1 MAGVERVSKKA
12 EPLPKGEHGN
22 YEQIQFKVGE
32 PLETKTVKGVSQ
44 EVPLQILEE
53 DTIGGKFAIGVL

>member
-1 MAGVERVSKKA
+1 MAGLERVSKKA
-12 EPLPKGEHGN
+12 ELPKGVQGN
-22 YEQIQFKVGE
+22 YEQIKFKVGE